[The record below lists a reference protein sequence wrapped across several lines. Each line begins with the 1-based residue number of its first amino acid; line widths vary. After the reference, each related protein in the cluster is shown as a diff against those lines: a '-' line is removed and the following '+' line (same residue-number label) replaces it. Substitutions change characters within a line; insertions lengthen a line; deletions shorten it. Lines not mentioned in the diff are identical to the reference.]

1 MFPVL
6 YSPNETEYFLGFFT
20 SWIRICI
27 CPTLIYSVYC
37 RVPVAIVRFPKTFEL
52 NNPFDFC
59 KGSGDQR
66 MCATGYEETD
76 LNYGATDEMEN
87 EEEEEQEAADD
98 EDEATEGV
106 FAYL

>member
-1 MFPVL
+1 
-6 YSPNETEYFLGFFT
+6 
-20 SWIRICI
+20 
-27 CPTLIYSVYC
+27 
-37 RVPVAIVRFPKTFEL
+37 
-52 NNPFDFC
+52 
-59 KGSGDQR
+59 